1 MTYRELWN
9 TLTPVCGEREAKS
22 VARLVF
28 EQRFGLDMTDIC
40 IGKDKQLSEETHNE
54 MKKLLPA
61 CYKTSPCSMF
71 WAARRSADGHSPCVR
86 ECSFR
91 APRQKG

>member
-9 TLTPVCGEREAKS
+9 TLTPVYGEREAKS
-22 VARLVF
+22 AARLVF

-54 MKKLLPA
+54 MKKI
-61 CYKTSPCSMF
+61 
-71 WAARRSADGHSPCVR
+71 AARLLQNEPVQYVLGCETFCGRTFAVR
-86 ECSFR
+86 PECSFR